1 MLIDRSTSS
10 PRQDIY
16 KARASRA
23 RGWAWL
29 VGVGFW
35 GCVLAAIWQEPALS
49 PKVHAGMQRAA
60 NSGEQMIAR
69 NEQVQAFLTRW
80 SSAAQSA
87 TGERTDPVSAMLQ
100 KINN

>member
-1 MLIDRSTSS
+1 MLIDRNAPP

-29 VGVGFW
+29 VGTGLVG
-35 GCVLAAIWQEPALS
+35 CMLVAIWQEPALS
-49 PKVHAGMQRAA
+49 PKVHAGMQLAA

-69 NEQVQAFLTRW
+69 NEQVQAFLTRR